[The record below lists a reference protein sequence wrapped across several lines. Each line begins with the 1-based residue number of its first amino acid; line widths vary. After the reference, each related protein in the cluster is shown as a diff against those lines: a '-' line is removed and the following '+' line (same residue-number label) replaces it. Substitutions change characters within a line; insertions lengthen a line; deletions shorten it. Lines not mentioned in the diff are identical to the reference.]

1 MVTIK
6 LTDTVSLGDLNL
18 EKSQF
23 EIPKK
28 VIILSAR
35 INNKYNNINGESV
48 QTDEIS
54 KITCQVQD
62 AEKVKVLKEMGMSAD
77 DLKTIP
83 LEILDNL
90 DKISKIAS
98 NDGLIEKND

>member
-48 QTDEIS
+48 
-54 KITCQVQD
+54 
-62 AEKVKVLKEMGMSAD
+62 
-77 DLKTIP
+77 
-83 LEILDNL
+83 
-90 DKISKIAS
+90 
-98 NDGLIEKND
+98 